1 MCYFE
6 FFLNRWEKKIKIGIE
21 IWGIYVFVVCSNG
34 SLGIKLILILKK
46 IWNIIK
52 LKVKLGII

>member
-6 FFLNRWEKKIKIGIE
+6 FFLNRWEKKINIGIE

-34 SLGIKLILILKK
+34 SLGNEIDFDYKK
-46 IWNIIK
+46 KFEIE
-52 LKVKLGII
+52 